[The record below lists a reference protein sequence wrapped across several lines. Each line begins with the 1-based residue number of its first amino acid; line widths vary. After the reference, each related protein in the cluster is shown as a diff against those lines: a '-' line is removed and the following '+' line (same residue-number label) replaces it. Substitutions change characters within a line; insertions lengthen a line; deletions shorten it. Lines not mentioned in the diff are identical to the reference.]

1 MAGDRPEAGLAYLGV
16 PLPAVCIFTAG
27 IQAGCLLRTSMAM
40 NPLKALIARV
50 ALALLLPAT
59 SAAAA
64 DEVIVASKID
74 TEGALLGNVIAALLE
89 NKGIAIRNKI
99 QLGPTKIVRAAIL
112 AGQVDIYPEYTGNG
126 ALFFNSETDPAWKDA
141 RLGYEKV
148 RALDLEKNNLVWLTP
163 APANNTWMIAVRR
176 DLAASPS
183 LDTMEDLARYLSSGG
198 KFKLAASAEFVENPA
213 ALPAFQSAYGFT
225 LRQDQLL
232 ILSGGNTAATV
243 RAAAERSSGVNA
255 AMAYGTDG
263 AIAALGLAVLADTK
277 GAQIVYQPAPVVRG
291 AVLRQHPEI
300 RGALEPAF
308 ASLSREALQAL
319 NAKIAVEGL
328 DAESVAKTHLS
339 AKGFLK

>member
-1 MAGDRPEAGLAYLGV
+1 
-16 PLPAVCIFTAG
+16 
-27 IQAGCLLRTSMAM
+27 M
-40 NPLKALIARV
+40 NALKALLASL
-50 ALALLLPAT
+50 ALAVWLPA
-59 SAAAA
+59 ALAMAA

-74 TEGALLGNVIAALLE
+74 TEGALLGNVIAVLLA
-89 NKGIAIRNKI
+89 NKSIAIRNKI

-148 RALDLEKNNLVWLTP
+148 KALDLEKNNLVWLTP
-163 APANNTWMIAVRR
+163 APANNTWMIAVRT
-176 DLAASPS
+176 DLPASPA
-183 LDTMEDLARYLSSGG
+183 LQTMEDLARYLSLGG

-213 ALPAFQSAYGFT
+213 ALPAFQSAYGLT

-232 ILSGGNTAATV
+232 ILSGGNTAATL

-263 AIAALGLAVLADTK
+263 AIAALGLHVLADTK
-277 GAQIVYQPAPVVRG
+277 GAQVVYEPAPVVRG
-291 AVLRQHPEI
+291 AVLGQHPEI
-300 RGALEPAF
+300 REALEPAF
-308 ASLSREALQAL
+308 ASLSLQTLQEL

-328 DAESVAKTHLS
+328 DAESVAKTYLA

>member
-1 MAGDRPEAGLAYLGV
+1 
-16 PLPAVCIFTAG
+16 
-27 IQAGCLLRTSMAM
+27 M

-74 TEGALLGNVIAALLE
+74 TEGALLGNVIAVLLE

-176 DLAASPS
+176 DLAASPVAQDPGGPGA
-183 LDTMEDLARYLSSGG
+183 LCIERREVQARRLRRVRRKSCGVAGVPVRLRVHADARSTPDPLGREYRGDDSCSGG
-198 KFKLAASAEFVENPA
+198 AEFRG
-213 ALPAFQSAYGFT
+213 Q
-225 LRQDQLL
+225 R
-232 ILSGGNTAATV
+232 
-243 RAAAERSSGVNA
+243 R
-255 AMAYGTDG
+255 DG
-263 AIAALGLAVLADTK
+263 LW
-277 GAQIVYQPAPVVRG
+277 
-291 AVLRQHPEI
+291 H
-300 RGALEPAF
+300 
-308 ASLSREALQAL
+308 
-319 NAKIAVEGL
+319 
-328 DAESVAKTHLS
+328 
-339 AKGFLK
+339 

>member
-1 MAGDRPEAGLAYLGV
+1 
-16 PLPAVCIFTAG
+16 
-27 IQAGCLLRTSMAM
+27 M
-40 NPLKALIARV
+40 NALKALLASL
-50 ALALLLPAT
+50 ALAVWLPA
-59 SAAAA
+59 ALAMAA

-74 TEGALLGNVIAALLE
+74 TEGALLGNVIAVLLA
-89 NKGIAIRNKI
+89 NKSIAIRNKI
-99 QLGPTKIVRAAIL
+99 QLGPTNIVRTAIL

-163 APANNTWMIAVRR
+163 APANNTWMIAVRT
-176 DLAASPS
+176 DLPASPA
-183 LDTMEDLARYLSSGG
+183 LQTMEDLARYLSLGG

-232 ILSGGNTAATV
+232 ILSGGNTAATL

-263 AIAALGLAVLADTK
+263 AIAALGLHVLADTK
-277 GAQIVYQPAPVVRG
+277 GAQVVYEPAPVVRG
-291 AVLRQHPEI
+291 AVLGQHPEI
-300 RGALEPAF
+300 REALEPAF
-308 ASLSREALQAL
+308 ASLSLQTLQEL

-328 DAESVAKTHLS
+328 DAESVAKTYLA